1 MELGGLSELE
11 LSSMLR
17 ALSLPCEGGRQMR
30 EERLASRLC
39 GRQQQ
44 QPRAH
49 ADEEIDE
56 AAAKAR
62 ERGGDDQAV
71 VAEDE
76 LSYISALDDDSQL
89 SQLSGVGLLDT
100 SAELA
105 SLATDGEALS
115 FEMALRE
122 WQVPIAPLPS
132 HCATSSSGTS
142 VRVYLQLNLTV
153 RARFGCG
160 ERP

>member
-1 MELGGLSELE
+1 MPQNF
-11 LSSMLR
+11 
-17 ALSLPCEGGRQMR
+17 A
-30 EERLASRLC
+30 RL
-39 GRQQQ
+39 
-44 QPRAH
+44 
-49 ADEEIDE
+49 
-56 AAAKAR
+56 
-62 ERGGDDQAV
+62 AV

-122 WQVPIAPLPS
+122 WQVPVAPLRSP
-132 HCATSSSGTS
+132 CTTSSHRGQACACICS
-142 VRVYLQLNLTV
+142 
-153 RARFGCG
+153 
-160 ERP
+160 